1 VSTPILVIG
10 KSGSGKSSSLKN
22 LPPASTFLINV
33 IGKELPFR
41 GATKN
46 FTEMKD
52 GKGNKF
58 TTDDY
63 GKINATL
70 TYIDS
75 KRPEIKVVV
84 IDDSQYLLVNEFM
97 RKHSSHGKG
106 NEIFALYNDI
116 GDHFWKLI
124 WDMRLL
130 RQDLFVVLLHHTE
143 TGEGGEVK
151 AKTIGKMLDE
161 KVDIPGMFSICLHC
175 VTSGE
180 EHFFE
185 TTNKGNTPAK
195 TPPDMFDAPRIPND
209 LNVVIEAITK
219 YTKGE

>member
-1 VSTPILVIG
+1 MSHPILVLG
-10 KSGSGKSSSLKN
+10 KSGSGKSYSFKN
-22 LPPASTFLINV
+22 LDPASTFLINV

-41 GATKN
+41 GAVKN
-46 FTEMKD
+46 YTEIKD

-63 GKINATL
+63 AKIAANL
-70 TYIDS
+70 NYIDA

-124 WDMRLL
+124 WDIRLL
-130 RQDLFVVLLHHTE
+130 RNDLFVVLLHHIE
-143 TGEGGEVK
+143 TTDTGEVK

-161 KVDIPGMFSICLHC
+161 KVDIPGMFSICLLC
-175 VTSGE
+175 VSDGE
-180 EHFFE
+180 GHYFE
-185 TTNKGNTPAK
+185 TANKGNTPAK
-195 TPPDMFDAPRIPND
+195 TPPGMFADFRIVND
-209 LNVVIEAITK
+209 LNAVIEAIK
-219 YTKGE
+219 NYNKGE